1 MQERRKKYEDNPRL
15 AWDILE
21 AGSAQAGKVAD
32 STMSEVREAM
42 GMSLE
47 YEAPRAPQA
56 AK

>member
-21 AGSAQAGKVAD
+21 TGSAKATKVAT

-42 GMSLE
+42 GMSLD
-47 YEAPRAPQA
+47 YEST
-56 AK
+56 